1 MYSVNDLIRIASLGG
16 GLELNAKNYTTNDLI
31 RIASLASGKGA
42 RITISVLEKKL
53 SVDDMIRIASL
64 GKGCVSFKGL

>member
-1 MYSVNDLIRIASLGG
+1 MYAVNDLVRIASLGG
-16 GLELNAKNYTTNDLI
+16 GLELNAKNYTSNDLI

-53 SVDDMIRIASL
+53 TIDEMIRIASL
-64 GKGCVSFKGL
+64 GNGCVSFKDL